1 MNGVSSLPGG
11 NGLSFEE
18 CPVSLMSKQLF
29 ITTLDDAMTC
39 GGARTDE
46 RTRAVLATLM
56 ASLMLGTS
64 YVAVKTQVDGAN
76 PFLLGAATMAVG
88 SALLLAYMALTGKLE
103 RRMLRRWEF
112 WVAPLI
118 NTAVVAPS
126 YVGLTRTTASAAGLI
141 IGTNV
146 IFVALFS
153 RLAFRER
160 LGPRRLLGLAV
171 AMLGL
176 VTLTT
181 RWDLSV
187 LHGSQMTGNLLV
199 LLSAMAIG
207 VSVVL
212 SRIALRTLSPEQWSL
227 GLHLLLPLA
236 LLALYF
242 LVPMDGGLGPGALPG
257 VLFIGLVCTTVPTV
271 LWTTGLRHLSTVTSA
286 TVLLVESA
294 FAVLLSWL
302 LLGESMDVY
311 VLAGAAMIFLA
322 ILLMARS
329 D

>member
-1 MNGVSSLPGG
+1 
-11 NGLSFEE
+11 
-18 CPVSLMSKQLF
+18 
-29 ITTLDDAMTC
+29 
-39 GGARTDE
+39 
-46 RTRAVLATLM
+46 
-56 ASLMLGTS
+56 
-64 YVAVKTQVDGAN
+64 
-76 PFLLGAATMAVG
+76 
-88 SALLLAYMALTGKLE
+88 
-103 RRMLRRWEF
+103 
-112 WVAPLI
+112 
-118 NTAVVAPS
+118 
-126 YVGLTRTTASAAGLI
+126 
-141 IGTNV
+141 
-146 IFVALFS
+146 
-153 RLAFRER
+153 
-160 LGPRRLLGLAV
+160 
-171 AMLGL
+171 
-176 VTLTT
+176 
-181 RWDLSV
+181 
-187 LHGSQMTGNLLV
+187 LV

-242 LVPMDGGLGPGALPG
+242 LVPMDGGLGAGALPG